1 MKFLF
6 LVCLL
11 FFFGCSED
19 SQKTENNS
27 SINPEL
33 PFPVVRK
40 MEIPQNEQKKLE
52 TELFKS
58 KFARINPGKFLMG
71 SDDNESGRR
80 QDEVLH
86 EVLLTEPFYISKFE
100 TTIHDW
106 NSVYLSRMRNPEF
119 TLNSEDKSLIMI
131 IYKSLKQ
138 SPSLKGMLT
147 QTFQERFALLE
158 KNENQDRKIK
168 LNQFEKIL
176 DYWNKMN
183 EGRRK
188 KIASEKS
195 FSVDQVTKRLNNI
208 HGRQIQ
214 LPVNQVSYTQAV
226 AYCHKL
232 TEDAYIKG
240 ELPSKMIYRLPTEAE
255 WEYACRAGM
264 QGVSGLD
271 DGKSLSGMNANL
283 DGSQRNFIIGK
294 DSTLINRGKL
304 IPVGAEFTRFKPNR
318 WGIYDM
324 HGSVKEWCYD
334 FYDKYFIEGATNPI
348 GPIRGK
354 TRVLRGGSFY
364 RTAYEC
370 RSSSRDKLDPSWRG
384 SEIGFRVVLGFP
396 LR

>member
-1 MKFLF
+1 MKILF
-6 LVCLL
+6 LVCLV
-11 FFFGCSED
+11 FIIGCSED
-19 SQKTENNS
+19 SQKTENHS
-27 SINPEL
+27 SKGQDL

-40 MEIPQNEQKKLE
+40 MEISKKEQKRLE
-52 TELFKS
+52 TDLFKS
-58 KFARINPGKFLMG
+58 KFVRINPGKFMMG
-71 SDDNESGRR
+71 SDDNETGRG
-80 QDEVLH
+80 QDELLH
-86 EVLLTEPFYISKFE
+86 EVHLTEPFYISKFE

-106 NSVYLSRMRNPEF
+106 NSVYLSRMRNPHF

-131 IYKSLKQ
+131 IYKSLQ
-138 SPSLKGMLT
+138 LSPSFKEMLT

-158 KNENQDRKIK
+158 NKEIQDRRIR

-176 DYWNKMN
+176 DYWNKIN
-183 EGRRK
+183 EGQRK
-188 KIASEKS
+188 KIALEES
-195 FSVDQVTKRLNNI
+195 FSVDQVTQRLNNI
-208 HGRQIQ
+208 HGHQIQ

-232 TEDAYIKG
+232 TEDTYIKG

-271 DGKSLSGMNANL
+271 DGKSLSGLNANL
-283 DGSQRNFIIGK
+283 DGGQRNFIIGK

-334 FYDKYFIEGATNPI
+334 FYGKYSNEDVINPI

-354 TRVLRGGSFY
+354 ARVLRGGSFY

>member
-40 MEIPQNEQKKLE
+40 MEISQNEQKKLE

-71 SDDNESGRR
+71 SDDNESGRG

-138 SPSLKGMLT
+138 SPSFT

-158 KNENQDRKIK
+158 KNETQDRRIK

-334 FYDKYFIEGATNPI
+334 FYGKYSNEGATNPI

>member
-11 FFFGCSED
+11 FFVGCSED
-19 SQKTENNS
+19 SQKTENNI

-40 MEIPQNEQKKLE
+40 MEISQNEQKKLE

-71 SDDNESGRR
+71 SDDNESGRG

-183 EGRRK
+183 DGRRK

-195 FSVDQVTKRLNNI
+195 FSADQVTKRLNNI

-232 TEDAYIKG
+232 TENAYIKG

-334 FYDKYFIEGATNPI
+334 FYGKYSNESATNPI